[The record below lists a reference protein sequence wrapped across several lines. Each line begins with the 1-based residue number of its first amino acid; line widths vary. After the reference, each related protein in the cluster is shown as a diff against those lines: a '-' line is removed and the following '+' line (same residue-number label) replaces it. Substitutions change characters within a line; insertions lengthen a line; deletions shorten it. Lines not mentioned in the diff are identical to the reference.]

1 MPPLFSNNPLGQFPH
16 FALDVLDA
24 PHGIALGAVDSLPA
38 QMGRTEFRR
47 VPAPGQVLHVFFV
60 DVFFALVAMVAARH
74 QLLAHGGVY
83 LQVDDF
89 IRGRQ
94 SQQPELIIKQPLQ
107 KALPLLRRELGALCT
122 AFDVV

>member
-1 MPPLFSNNPLGQFPH
+1 
-16 FALDVLDA
+16 
-24 PHGIALGAVDSLPA
+24 
-38 QMGRTEFRR
+38 MGRTEFRR

-107 KALPLLRRELGALCT
+107 KALPLLRRELGALVYCIRCGVAVRNDDAARLVKAAPAGFVT
-122 AFDVV
+122 GVAVYCIEA